1 MTPTGG
7 EKPYR
12 VYRGGRIKGKVP
24 TLTREQR
31 TRTLERDSRVKRRA
45 KGRIEDGRPK
55 RLKTG
60 RPWFRRWSWKRWLVI
75 GIASLFTLV
84 LIWGI
89 ASYFSFRSG
98 VSAANHRLPKSVA
111 KALTHQSGMLLSHS
125 TNILLLGTDH
135 SKNKSRAG
143 DRHSDS
149 IMIVH
154 TDPDHHR
161 IVYLSI
167 LRDLRVEVPGHG
179 TQKINAAFQF
189 GGARL
194 AIKTIK
200 SVTGISINHIVMVDF
215 SQFKNLIDELGGVT
229 IDVPEKIRSN
239 KFDCPFKT
247 QAQCNRWQGWR
258 FAKGSQKMNG
268 MRALVYSRIR
278 ENLLNPRESDATR
291 AIRQQQVIQAISA
304 KLTSFWTLVK
314 VPFIGGDLVRPVAT
328 DLSAGQFIQ
337 LGWNKFRGHSLR
349 CRLGGTADGTG
360 FIIADEESHVV
371 IQMVLGKSAAQPPIP
386 GSLYGSGCVSGK
398 AKL

>member
-200 SVTGISINHIVMVDF
+200 SVTGIAINHIVMVDF

-278 ENLLNPRESDATR
+278 ENLLNPSESDATR

-314 VPFIGGDLVRPVAT
+314 MPFIGGDLVRPVAT

-360 FIIADEESHVV
+360 YIIADEESHAV